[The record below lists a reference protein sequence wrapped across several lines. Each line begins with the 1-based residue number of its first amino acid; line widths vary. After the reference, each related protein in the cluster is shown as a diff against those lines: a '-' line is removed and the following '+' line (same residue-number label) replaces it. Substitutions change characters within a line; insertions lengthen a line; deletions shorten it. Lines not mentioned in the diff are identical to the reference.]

1 MRASLQKESLRH
13 PGALLLVPVLA
24 LVGLLAV
31 LFLADPLQTLTG
43 AAPPVEELK
52 VERVVLDPG
61 RIQVHVRADG
71 SAPVTV
77 AQIQVDGAYRTFTID
92 PPGPIGRLGQA
103 RIDIAYPWID
113 GDEHHLAFVTS
124 EGDRFEHTIEVAQA
138 TPRFGTGQVATLVLV
153 GLLLGIAPV
162 AVGVMFYPAM
172 RGFGPRLM
180 EFVLALTAGLL
191 LFLLIDTLGE
201 GFEMAGKAVDRLRTH
216 ALVLVSALVT
226 LTGLLAIGRS
236 RGHPPEGVLLALFIA
251 VGIGLHNFGEGLVVG
266 SALATGAAALAT
278 FLVTGFVIHNVT
290 EGLGIAAP
298 MVGARPRPRWYA
310 FIGLVAIAGL
320 PAVFGVLLGAQA
332 FSPFWAAL
340 CFGIGAGAIA
350 QVVIEVVALISRR
363 SGSAALLQPAS
374 AGGFVAGLGIMY
386 ATALLV

>member
-1 MRASLQKESLRH
+1 MHGISRTVDLRSS
-13 PGALLLVPVLA
+13 GALFVLPVLA
-24 LVGLLAV
+24 LIGLLAV
-31 LFLADPLQTLTG
+31 LFLADPLHTLTG

-52 VERVVLDPG
+52 VERVVLEPG
-61 RIQVHVRADG
+61 LIQVHVRADG
-71 SAPVTV
+71 SQPLSLVQV
-77 AQIQVDGAYRTFTID
+77 QVDGAWRTFTMD
-92 PPGPIGRLGQA
+92 PPGPIDRLKQA
-103 RIDIAYPWID
+103 RIDVFYPWID
-113 GDEHHLAFVTS
+113 GDTHHLSFLTS
-124 EGDRFEHTIEVAQA
+124 TGVRFEHTIDVAQA
-138 TPRFGTGQVATLVLV
+138 TPRFGTGEAATLVLV
-153 GLLLGIAPV
+153 GLLLGLAPV

-180 EFVLALTAGLL
+180 DFVLALTAGLL
-191 LFLLIDTLGE
+191 LFLLIDTIGE
-201 GFEMAGKAVDRLRTH
+201 GFEMAGKAVERLRTH

-226 LTGLLAIGRS
+226 LAGLLAIGRS
-236 RGHPPEGVLLALFIA
+236 RGHPPQGVMLALFIA
-251 VGIGLHNFGEGLVVG
+251 IGIGLHNFGEGLVVG

-298 MVGARPRPRWYA
+298 MVGARPRWYA
-310 FIGLVAIAGL
+310 FVALVAIAGL

-374 AGGFVAGLGIMY
+374 VGGFVAGLAIMY

>member
-1 MRASLQKESLRH
+1 MHEGLRADDLRRS
-13 PGALLLVPVLA
+13 GALLLVPVLA
-24 LVGLLAV
+24 LVGLVAV
-31 LFLADPLQTLTG
+31 LFLADPLRDLT
-43 AAPPVEELK
+43 APAPPVEELK
-52 VERVVLDPG
+52 VERIVLEPG
-61 RIQVHVRADG
+61 LIQVHVRADG
-71 SAPVTV
+71 SEPLSV
-77 AQIQVDGAYRTFTID
+77 AQVQVDGAYRTFTLE
-92 PPGPIGRLGQA
+92 PAGPIDRLGQA
-103 RIDIAYPWID
+103 RIDIPYPWID
-113 GDEHHLAFVTS
+113 GDTHHLSFVTS
-124 EGDRFEHTIEVAQA
+124 TGVRFEHTIDVAQA
-138 TPRFGTGQVATLVLV
+138 TPRFGTGEVTTLVLV

-162 AVGVMFYPAM
+162 AVGIMFYPAM
-172 RGFGPRLM
+172 RGFGPTLM
-180 EFVLALTAGLL
+180 DFILALTAGLL
-191 LFLLIDTLGE
+191 LFLLIDTIGE
-201 GFEMAGKAVDRLRTH
+201 GFEMAGKAVDRLRSH
-216 ALVLVSALVT
+216 ALVLTSALVT
-226 LTGLLAIGRS
+226 LAGLLAIGRS
-236 RGHPPEGVLLALFIA
+236 SGHPPEGIKLALFIA
-251 VGIGLHNFGEGLVVG
+251 IGIGMHNFGEGLVVG

-332 FSPFWAAL
+332 FSPIWAAL

-374 AGGFVAGLGIMY
+374 LGGFVAGLAIMY

>member
-1 MRASLQKESLRH
+1 MHGASRAEGLRRS
-13 PGALLLVPVLA
+13 GALFLVPVLA
-24 LVGLLAV
+24 LIGLVAV
-31 LFLADPLQTLTG
+31 LFLTDPLQNLT
-43 AAPPVEELK
+43 APAPPVEELK
-52 VERVVLDPG
+52 VERVVLEPELI
-61 RIQVHVRADG
+61 RVHVRADG
-71 SAPVTV
+71 SQPLTV
-77 AQIQVDGAYRTFTID
+77 AQVQVDGAYRTFTMEPAGAIA
-92 PPGPIGRLGQA
+92 RLGQA
-103 RIDIAYPWID
+103 RIDIPYPWI
-113 GDEHHLAFVTS
+113 GGETHHLSFVTS
-124 EGDRFEHTIEVAQA
+124 TGVRFEHTIDVAQP
-138 TPRFGTGQVATLVLV
+138 TPRFGTGEVTTLILV

-172 RGFGPRLM
+172 RGFGPTLM
-180 EFVLALTAGLL
+180 DFILALTAGLL
-191 LFLLIDTLGE
+191 LFLLIDTIGE
-201 GFEMAGKAVDRLRTH
+201 GFEMAGKAVERLRTD

-226 LTGLLAIGRS
+226 LAGLLAIGRS
-236 RGHPPEGVLLALFIA
+236 RGHPPEGVMLALFIA
-251 VGIGLHNFGEGLVVG
+251 IGIGLHNFGEGLVVG

-298 MVGARPRPRWYA
+298 MVGARPRWYA
-310 FIGLVAIAGL
+310 FVGLVAIAGL
-320 PAVFGVLLGAQA
+320 PAVFGVVLGAQA

-374 AGGFVAGLGIMY
+374 VGGFVAGLAIMY

>member
-1 MRASLQKESLRH
+1 MHGGLRAESLRRS
-13 PGALLLVPVLA
+13 GALFLLPLLA
-24 LVGLLAV
+24 LIGLVAV
-31 LFLADPLQTLTG
+31 LFLADPLHNLTG

-52 VERVVLDPG
+52 VERVVLEPG
-61 RIQVHVRADG
+61 RIEVQVRADG
-71 SAPVTV
+71 SEPLRV
-77 AQIQVDGAYRTFTID
+77 AQVQVDGAYRIFTMD
-92 PPGPIGRLGQA
+92 PAGPIARLGQA
-103 RIDIAYPWID
+103 RIDIPYPWID
-113 GDEHHLAFVTS
+113 GEAHHISIVTS
-124 EGDRFEHTIEVAQA
+124 TGVRFEHTIEVAQV
-138 TPRFGTGQVATLVLV
+138 TPRYATGEVATLVLV

-162 AVGVMFYPAM
+162 AVGLMFYPAM

-180 EFVLALTAGLL
+180 DFVLALTAGLL

-201 GFEMAGKAVDRLRTH
+201 GLELAGEAIDRLRAH

-226 LTGLLAIGRS
+226 LAGLLAIGRS
-236 RGHPPEGVLLALFIA
+236 RGHPPEGIMLALFIA
-251 VGIGLHNFGEGLVVG
+251 IGIGLHNFGEGLAVG

-298 MVGARPRPRWYA
+298 MIGARPRWYV
-310 FIGLVAIAGL
+310 FVGLVSIAGL

-350 QVVIEVVALISRR
+350 QVVIEVVAFISRR

-374 AGGFVAGLGIMY
+374 VGGFVAGLAIMY

>member
-1 MRASLQKESLRH
+1 MH
-13 PGALLLVPVLA
+13 GALGAHNLRRSGALFLVPVLA
-24 LVGLLAV
+24 LIGLVAV
-31 LFLADPLQTLTG
+31 LFLADPLQNLTG
-43 AAPPVEELK
+43 TGPPVEELK
-52 VERVVLDPG
+52 VERVVLEPG
-61 RIQVHVRADG
+61 SIQVHVRADG
-71 SAPVTV
+71 SQPLSV
-77 AQIQVDGAYRTFTID
+77 AQVQVDGAYRTFTID

-103 RIDIAYPWID
+103 RIDIPYPWID
-113 GDEHHLAFVTS
+113 GETHHLSFLTS
-124 EGDRFEHTIEVAQA
+124 TGVRFEHTIDVAQE
-138 TPRFGTGQVATLVLV
+138 TPRFGTGGVATLVLV
-153 GLLLGIAPV
+153 GLMVGVAPV
-162 AVGVMFYPAM
+162 AVGLMFYPAM
-172 RGFGPRLM
+172 RGFGASLM
-180 EFVLALTAGLL
+180 DFVLALTAGLL
-191 LFLLIDTLGE
+191 VFLLIDTVGE

-216 ALVLVSALVT
+216 ALVLVSAGIT
-226 LTGLLAIGRS
+226 LAGLLAIGRS

-251 VGIGLHNFGEGLVVG
+251 IGIGLHNFGEGLVVG

-298 MVGARPRPRWYA
+298 MVGARPRWYV
-310 FIGLVAIAGL
+310 FVGLVAIAGL

-374 AGGFVAGLGIMY
+374 VAGFVAGLAVMY